1 MKYSEILTLDINYL
15 GRWTMKHRR
24 PFLDGFFKK
33 LLFKDIDKKNALMDE
48 GELDILN
55 TYFRANSTP
64 TGFYFGLGN
73 NGGTPGIPA
82 ETVGLAGITEVSGTG
97 YARIAVARDTTDFGA
112 PALDAGDYM
121 TTTVVKTFTGGAGG
135 WTAADYLFLTDQA
148 SGTAGP
154 LIATVA
160 LSASRVLLEND
171 TLDVSLKV
179 KLQ

>member
-1 MKYSEILTLDINYL
+1 MKYSEILTLDIKYL

-24 PFLDGFFKK
+24 PFLEGLFKK
-33 LLFKDIDKKNALMDE
+33 LLFKDIDKKNTLMDE

-55 TYFRANSTP
+55 TYFRGTSIP
-64 TGFYFGLGN
+64 TTFYFGLGN
-73 NGGTPGIPA
+73 NGGTPGVPA
-82 ETVGLAGITEVSGTG
+82 ETVILTGITEVSGTG
-97 YARIAVARDTTDFGA
+97 YARIEVVKGVTDWGA
-112 PALDAGDYM
+112 PVVDAGDYM

-171 TLDVSLKV
+171 TLDVSLKA
-179 KLQ
+179 KLS